1 MHILFIDHYSPT
13 SFATSVYHK
22 ESMVTGKSVTTYKEA
37 VEFCRAWLMI
47 NPKVK
52 QYVVYVSTENEQDN
66 FRLADIWDDDCVL
79 QGLLQI

>member
-1 MHILFIDHYSPT
+1 MHILFIDYYSPS
-13 SFATSVYHK
+13 SFAASVYHK
-22 ESMVTGKSVTTYKEA
+22 ESMVTGKSVTSYKEA

-52 QYVVYVSTENEQDN
+52 TYQVFVSTEQDQDN
-66 FRLADIWDDDCVL
+66 FLIDDIWNEESVV

>member
-1 MHILFIDHYSPT
+1 MHILFIDHYSHS
-13 SFATSVYHK
+13 SFAASVYHK
-22 ESMVTGKSVTTYKEA
+22 ESMVTGKSVTSYKEA

-52 QYVVYVSTENEQDN
+52 SYKVFVSVEQDEDN
-66 FRLADIWDDDCVL
+66 FQIADIWDDDSVL